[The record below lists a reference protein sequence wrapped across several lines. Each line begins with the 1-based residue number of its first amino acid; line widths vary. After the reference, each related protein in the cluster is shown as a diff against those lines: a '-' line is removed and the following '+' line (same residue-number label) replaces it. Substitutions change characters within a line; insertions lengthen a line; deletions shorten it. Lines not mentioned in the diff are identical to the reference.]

1 GSTTADDGSGRS
13 SMSDSWIAWKPRID
27 EPSNMRPSEKTAAEK
42 FSTGKVKWCVVPGRS
57 VNLTSTNCTPSS
69 LMNFRTSSAEL
80 NTLEP
85 PWGRADTP
93 ESTARPFP
101 PGVSTVSR
109 VLRAVHVRPR
119 AGREG
124 VQDRRR
130 RLRSRLGG
138 GGDEAG
144 AEDDDQQGGQDH
156 PQHGR
161 DRVADRPHAHGPPRA
176 GREGVQDRR
185 RRLRSRLGG
194 GGDEA
199 GAEDDDQ
206 QGGQDHRQHGRD
218 RVPDPPHATAPPRGA
233 HALARRGAQAAA
245 LLLAELRH

>member
-1 GSTTADDGSGRS
+1 MLSVLCWRNGSTTADDGSGRS

-130 RLRSRLGG
+130 RLGGRLRG
-138 GGDEAG
+138 GGDETG
-144 AEDDDQQGGQDH
+144 PEDDDQQG
-156 PQHGR
+156 R
-161 DRVADRPHAHGPPRA
+161 
-176 GREGVQDRR
+176 
-185 RRLRSRLGG
+185 
-194 GGDEA
+194 
-199 GAEDDDQ
+199 
-206 QGGQDHRQHGRD
+206 QDHRQHGRD

-245 LLLAELRH
+245 LLLAELRHQLVEARVQVVPVRHGLHHAPKPARHGSPAGSRSRPPAVADTVDA